1 MKRVILFLNACLL
14 CGHVIAGNDVE
25 LASTGDVQ
33 SGKTYKVGDYYNE
46 NGKERVVFE
55 VDATGR
61 HGKIVSMKQSLTG
74 MRWCI
79 EKKLDKSVVTGA
91 ADKINGMNNMRKVMR
106 IKGWR
111 KKYPA
116 FAWCAALG
124 DGWYLPAI
132 EELKKFLLDD
142 AVYNAVNLTLS
153 QHGGWTFEKKGLYW
167 SSLEKNSTYA
177 WVLQM
182 SNGYTGNIDKYNKII
197 VRAVSVF

>member
-1 MKRVILFLNACLL
+1 M
-14 CGHVIAGNDVE
+14 
-25 LASTGDVQ
+25 Q
-33 SGKTYKVGDYYNE
+33 
-46 NGKERVVFE
+46 
-55 VDATGR
+55 
-61 HGKIVSMKQSLTG
+61 
-74 MRWCI
+74 WCI
-79 EKKLDKSVVTGA
+79 DKKWDKSVVTGA
-91 ADKINGMNNMRKVMR
+91 TDKINGMNNMRKVMR

-142 AVYNAVNLTLS
+142 AVYYAVNLTLS
-153 QHGGWTFEKKGLYW
+153 QHGGRTFEKKGLYW
-167 SSLEKNSTYA
+167 SSLEENSTYA

>member
-1 MKRVILFLNACLL
+1 M
-14 CGHVIAGNDVE
+14 
-25 LASTGDVQ
+25 
-33 SGKTYKVGDYYNE
+33 
-46 NGKERVVFE
+46 
-55 VDATGR
+55 
-61 HGKIVSMKQSLTG
+61 
-74 MRWCI
+74 
-79 EKKLDKSVVTGA
+79 DKSVVTGA

-142 AVYNAVNLTLS
+142 AVYYAVNLTLS
-153 QHGGWTFEKKGLYW
+153 QHGGWTLYDKEDCKCYW
-167 SSLEKNSTYA
+167 SSLEVDHNYA
-177 WVLQM
+177 WGVH
-182 SNGYTGNIDKYNKII
+182 TGEGDKHCLVKSFYLY